1 MASTSGWCGPCH
13 GQAMT
18 LVVGVFGKS
27 NQALDALE
35 ALRGAPLQT
44 DTIRL
49 VSKPDDA
56 AELASAGGGGASV
69 AAGPPGAVVD
79 GLLETD
85 LSPAELE
92 AARHRVED
100 GGAVLL
106 ADELDQDTANTLAQ
120 HLRDHQAE
128 NVIVRGA

>member
-1 MASTSGWCGPCH
+1 
-13 GQAMT
+13 MT
-18 LVVGVFGKS
+18 IVVGFFE
-27 NQALDALE
+27 NADQALDTLE

-49 VSKPDDA
+49 ISKPDAA

-69 AAGPPGAVVD
+69 AAGPPEAVID
-79 GLLETD
+79 GLLEAD
-85 LSPAELE
+85 LRPKELE
-92 AARHRVED
+92 AARRRVEG

-128 NVIVRGA
+128 NVIVRDS